1 VPRGVTAALVG
12 LVPLGPTRHL
22 SWPPNAGGSFPSVE
36 SSHEAHLTDASQ
48 LADIE
53 GGVSRDVVTAEIRVE
68 QSLQTVR
75 YGPAA
80 IYGGTVTALLIISL
94 DWRGVLDSYAVIPL
108 GALFLMQLPMLRS
121 YLGLRNRPR
130 PERVSRRHIRRIE
143 GYAALQGVVWATA
156 VVLAYTEFSQ
166 VDALVV
172 SAAIFVWAY
181 SSAAAYSTMPMTSSV
196 FVVPMV
202 VATFVSLG
210 VHGFVEWVPLF
221 VLFLG
226 TAGGLVFLIVKNWHA
241 TEAAVRLGETVKQQS
256 ETMAKVS
263 GQLAKYI
270 SPELYQKIFSGE
282 QRMEVAATRK
292 KLTVF
297 FSDVVSFTD
306 ITEQLESEEL
316 TALLNHYLTEMAV
329 IAGDHG
335 ATVDKFIGDAI
346 VVYFGDPDT
355 LGVKEDADAC
365 VRMAIAMQR
374 RVREMGSEWRERGVE
389 RPFEIR
395 IGINT
400 GYCTVG
406 NFGSQNRMDYTII
419 GSEVNLASRLESS
432 ADVGGIL
439 LSNATH
445 SLVKD
450 WVMAEEA
457 AAITVKGFAR
467 PIDTYRIKGIY
478 DELEAE
484 GRLIHHDDAGFRLT
498 IDHVDMSDAD
508 RVEAVRKLEE
518 AVDEL
523 KG

>member
-1 VPRGVTAALVG
+1 M
-12 LVPLGPTRHL
+12 
-22 SWPPNAGGSFPSVE
+22 
-36 SSHEAHLTDASQ
+36 SHDA
-48 LADIE
+48 
-53 GGVSRDVVTAEIRVE
+53 VNAEIRVE

-80 IYGGTVTALLIISL
+80 IYGGTVTSLLILAL
-94 DWRGVLDSYAVIPL
+94 DWRGVLDSYAIVPL
-108 GALFLMQLPMLRS
+108 GALFLMQLPILRS
-121 YLGLRNRPR
+121 YLRLRNRTR
-130 PERVSRRHIRRIE
+130 PERVSGRHIRRIE
-143 GYAALQGVVWATA
+143 GYAALQGVTWSIAI
-156 VVLAYTEFSQ
+156 VLAYTEFSQ

-172 SAAIFVWAY
+172 AAAIFVWTY
-181 SSAAAYSTMPMTSSV
+181 SSAAAYSTMPVTSSV
-196 FVVPMV
+196 FIVPI
-202 VATFVSLG
+202 VATTFISLG
-210 VHGFVEWVPLF
+210 IKGFVDWVPLL

-226 TAGGLVFLIVKNWHA
+226 TAGGLMFLIVKNWHA

-256 ETMAKVS
+256 ETMANVS

-270 SPELYQKIFSGE
+270 SPKLYQKIFSGE
-282 QRMEVAATRK
+282 QRMQVAATRK

-316 TALLNHYLTEMAV
+316 TALLNHYLTEMAA
-329 IAGDHG
+329 IAGEHG

-374 RVREMGSEWRERGVE
+374 RVRELGSEWRERGVE

-395 IGINT
+395 IGVNT

-406 NFGSQNRMDYTII
+406 NFGSEDRMDYTII

-439 LSNATH
+439 LSNATYA
-445 SLVKD
+445 LVKD
-450 WVMAEEA
+450 WLMAEQA

-467 PIDTYRIKGIY
+467 PIDTYRVKGIY

-484 GRLIHHDDAGFRLT
+484 GRVIHHDDDGFRLT
-498 IDHVDMSDAD
+498 VDHLEMSDAD
-508 RVEAVRKLEE
+508 KVEAIRKLEE
-518 AVDEL
+518 AVTEL